1 MHPQQV
7 IIEMVWTMWQGWKDE
22 ETKRIA
28 VERQYAFLE
37 KTLKHVLQQRN
48 ELERERDELKNER
61 DELKKQLECSR
72 VDHRVEGRQVREVNI
87 CSHCGRPG
95 HLAKKCF
102 FINKQ
107 KKPGDRFYCYSQK
120 DLDEAFAIYNIGKWG
135 CRRGQ

>member
-1 MHPQQV
+1 MDKQRSK
-7 IIEMVWTMWQGWKDE
+7 MVWTMWQGWKDE

-37 KTLKHVLQQRN
+37 KTLNHVLQRRA

-61 DELKKQLECSR
+61 DELKKQLECR
-72 VDHRVEGRQVREVNI
+72 VDHRVDGREGNI

-107 KKPGDRFYCYSQK
+107 KKQGDRFYCYSQEE
-120 DLDEAFAIYNIGKWG
+120 LDEAFAIYNIGKWG
-135 CRRGQ
+135 RRGQ

>member
-1 MHPQQV
+1 MIYPDKQRSK
-7 IIEMVWTMWQGWKDE
+7 MVWTMWQGWKDE

-61 DELKKQLECSR
+61 DELKKQLECRVEHR
-72 VDHRVEGRQVREVNI
+72 VDGREGNK
-87 CSHCGRPG
+87 CSHCGRLG
-95 HLAKKCF
+95 HLTKKCF

-107 KKPGDRFYCYSQK
+107 KNPGDRFYRYSQEE
-120 DLDEAFAIYNIGKWG
+120 LNEAFANANK
-135 CRRGQ
+135 CKSRR